1 MSGGGGDLYK
11 GSKFLFSG
19 VMNRAELDGKFEKE
33 ALHRSAE
40 GSRKMAF

>member
-1 MSGGGGDLYK
+1 MTVGAVGAGGDLIYTR
-11 GSKFLFSG
+11 

-33 ALHRSAE
+33 AHHRSTE